1 MCFDFKTSVVTSTIG
16 IASASAAFYLK
27 QPILGSLILCYSLMQ
42 FSEVLIWKGINDKND
57 NLNRLGTN
65 IGKWTLP
72 AHNIAIGIGILI
84 AYNDVSE
91 VKYWIP
97 LMVGLVFY
105 AIVVLVYY
113 LPIKKNQLSKSCT
126 SNKKCG
132 FGARLS
138 WGYPSSWYTFGFIIS
153 LIIMCFYVEPL
164 NPSAIII
171 GTFFAVTYLGTYFIS
186 RINNTFGSLWCWST
200 AILAPV
206 LVFLNWYFT
215 KDLKDV
221 KT

>member
-16 IASASAAFYLK
+16 MASAFAAFYLK
-27 QPILGSLILCYSLMQ
+27 QPIFGSLILCYSIVQ
-42 FSEVLIWKGINDKND
+42 ISEVLIWKGIDDKND

-84 AYNDVSE
+84 AYNEISD

-97 LMVGLVFY
+97 LMIGLVFY
-105 AIVVLVYY
+105 TIVVFVYY
-113 LPIKKNQLSKSCT
+113 LSGKKNQLSKACTQKKSC
-126 SNKKCG
+126 G
-132 FGARLS
+132 LGARLT
-138 WGYPSSWYTFGFIIS
+138 WGYPATWYTFGFIIS
-153 LIIMCFYVEPL
+153 LIIMCFYFKPL
-164 NPSAIII
+164 NPSAIIG
-171 GTFFAVTYLGTYFIS
+171 GTFFLVTYIGTYLIS
-186 RINNTFGSLWCWST
+186 RRNDTFGSLWCWST
-200 AILAPV
+200 AVLAPL

-221 KT
+221 RT